1 MSSPKQ
7 SCPKRP
13 SAKTTWSKY
22 VQYQNNPVRKDQ
34 VPKQPGPNR
43 SSTKTIQSEKTKCQN
58 NPVQKEQVPKQP
70 GPNKSST
77 KTTRFKKAQRQNN
90 LFQKGPMPKQP
101 GSKRP
106 SAKTT
111 RFKKVQNQEGPDQKV
126 LGFQIKEPGAMS
138 SGLRAVI
145 VLIVST
151 WVSSSHVN
159 DQSNQCDAIIREAYK
174 YAYGHAQVALCKD
187 MMHVTHGGSMNNV
200 CRLIRKFLTKHQQIH
215 CLHHCKHILESSP
228 RPNFPAVI
236 LNNIRPSCDS
246 PSMACDG
253 AARYR
258 TYNGTCNNMRNADW
272 GSSGRLQ
279 NRVLPNRYEDGT
291 SVPRET
297 GHGGMTLPNP
307 RTISNTVHR
316 AGNQM
321 LEEKAFSYMMMIFGQ
336 FLAHDIVLTEMFTR
350 DDGDPLDCCQNDSA
364 NSECFPIHIPSGDSF
379 FQDMCMP
386 LARSKAQIDCNGIR
400 QQFNSQTSYLDLSVL
415 YGSDEEE
422 ALSLR
427 EMSGGLL
434 KSNGEKLTQDYDGAT
449 CSLAGDFDIN
459 NNYCGRSGDIRLH
472 EQPALASM
480 HTLWLNEHNRVAR
493 ELAHINPA
501 WGDEWLYQETRRILI
516 AEWQHIVFSEYLPLV
531 LGPYAMR
538 KYGLTVDRCSY
549 RDTYNP
555 DVDATVINAFASAAM
570 RYGHSLVHKNISMMD
585 AAHVETMPPEKLD
598 DHFFKVALYH
608 SNENDGFA
616 YHHILRWTMDIKCP
630 RMDGFLETSIQD
642 NLYKDENEDSFDLAS
657 INIHRGRDHGNA
669 RYSEYRKW
677 CGLPVPRHFGPG
689 HGGLVDHD
697 RSMARRLSEVYRCTD
712 DIDLFTGLVTERRS
726 RKSLLGPLAQCL
738 IGSQFKRLKD
748 GDRFFYER
756 GDPVHEDDSCSRDID
771 DHGIQDR

>member
-1 MSSPKQ
+1 
-7 SCPKRP
+7 
-13 SAKTTWSKY
+13 
-22 VQYQNNPVRKDQ
+22 
-34 VPKQPGPNR
+34 
-43 SSTKTIQSEKTKCQN
+43 
-58 NPVQKEQVPKQP
+58 
-70 GPNKSST
+70 
-77 KTTRFKKAQRQNN
+77 
-90 LFQKGPMPKQP
+90 
-101 GSKRP
+101 
-106 SAKTT
+106 
-111 RFKKVQNQEGPDQKV
+111 
-126 LGFQIKEPGAMS
+126 
-138 SGLRAVI
+138 
-145 VLIVST
+145 
-151 WVSSSHVN
+151 
-159 DQSNQCDAIIREAYK
+159 
-174 YAYGHAQVALCKD
+174 
-187 MMHVTHGGSMNNV
+187 
-200 CRLIRKFLTKHQQIH
+200 
-215 CLHHCKHILESSP
+215 
-228 RPNFPAVI
+228 
-236 LNNIRPSCDS
+236 
-246 PSMACDG
+246 
-253 AARYR
+253 
-258 TYNGTCNNMRNADW
+258 
-272 GSSGRLQ
+272 
-279 NRVLPNRYEDGT
+279 
-291 SVPRET
+291 
-297 GHGGMTLPNP
+297 
-307 RTISNTVHR
+307 
-316 AGNQM
+316 
-321 LEEKAFSYMMMIFGQ
+321 
-336 FLAHDIVLTEMFTR
+336 MFTR

-379 FQDMCMP
+379 FQDRCMP

-516 AEWQHIVFSEYLPLV
+516 AEWQHIVFSEYLPL
-531 LGPYAMR
+531 
-538 KYGLTVDRCSY
+538 RCSY

-608 SNENDGFA
+608 SNENDGYA

-630 RMDGFLETSIQD
+630 RMDGCMNDDSYPEPEIESFCQAIATHVVRLLDEFREEGRKVSPTFQEVLLINGGKSTPCVIVTTNGCCNQPILDTNQEEADTVMILHAKFLETSIQD

-756 GDPVHEDDSCSRDID
+756 GDPVIGFTAEQLQSIKSIQLSSVFCENSETGTIHRNVFISPSYHRASRNMFLDCSLLPRINLSLWKAN
-771 DHGIQDR
+771 